1 MAYKNP
7 PGCVNYKPNSLDRNN
22 PQEAPMPCYPGMRY
36 PGGTVQRSV
45 LEKTDDYSQARTR
58 YRSLPRWDDC
68 LTNII
73 KHSDSCRKRGCPK
86 QYFKYISYFP
96 HHILSHSHDSHT
108 NCSASYTYLHKCR
121 RVPSAPHDFLLPEFV
136 PWIKQVFCP
145 PS

>member
-58 YRSLPRWDDC
+58 YRSLPDAE
-68 LTNII
+68 
-73 KHSDSCRKRGCPK
+73 KP
-86 QYFKYISYFP
+86 
-96 HHILSHSHDSHT
+96 
-108 NCSASYTYLHKCR
+108 ASRT
-121 RVPSAPHDFLLPEFV
+121 PSAGSSPRRRWKFANDSSICSP
-136 PWIKQVFCP
+136 K
-145 PS
+145 